1 MKVVVQGLFETE
13 QASFSRD
20 NTNEL
25 ADYPYHIMQLCSQ
38 AGSLEGDC
46 QTNK

>member
-1 MKVVVQGLFETE
+1 MQGLFETE
-13 QASFSRD
+13 QASFSRA

-25 ADYPYHIMQLCSQ
+25 ADCPYHIMQLCSQ
-38 AGSLEGDC
+38 AGSLEGGC